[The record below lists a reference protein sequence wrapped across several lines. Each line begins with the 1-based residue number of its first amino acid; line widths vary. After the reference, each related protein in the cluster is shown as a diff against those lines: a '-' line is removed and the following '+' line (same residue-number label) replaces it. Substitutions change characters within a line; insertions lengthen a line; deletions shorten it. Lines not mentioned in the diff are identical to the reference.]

1 MINIDA
7 LIHEAAQSK
16 SPALAVYRLVKA
28 EFLRWVKDNPGKN
41 FDEAIERKILKK
53 MYDQR
58 QDSLT
63 QYTNAGRMDLAEIEA
78 KEMEILKPFLPKET
92 SFEEIEKLTL
102 HIIVED
108 YKGQVT
114 MKDTKSILAI
124 VQAVYPDATGKSVS
138 QIVKSYAS

>member
-78 KEMEILKPFLPKET
+78 KELEILKPFLPKET

-102 HIIVED
+102 HIITENF
-108 YKGQVT
+108 KGQVT
-114 MKDTKSILAI
+114 MKDMKSILAM
-124 VQAVYPDATGKSVS
+124 VQSVYPDASGKSVS
-138 QIVKSYAS
+138 QIVKSHAS